1 MIDDDRR
8 WWEEDK
14 KRKTECCGC
23 ATSTALLFGL
33 HVQAMS
39 RRRPSQPL
47 SAFYL
52 AELRDH
58 IAATAAHHAGN
69 DLTSESALYGSALPP
84 GAYWTVQEK
93 NAFFHGLSAHSRLR
107 PDLITQEIE
116 TKTLFD
122 VLVFLDALDE
132 GSCEV
137 GRKKMRWDAGMESI
151 EVSDAWM
158 KEEIKLAEAVA
169 QSEEDWLFP
178 TSSTR
183 IHARTGLEDVQSSAC
198 SPQDQ
203 ALLALDKSYFRA
215 LDTLLREEDDM
226 NDDTKTD
233 PPSGQESPPSSSA
246 QVKAPR
252 DRGDDLADPAL
263 VSSTG
268 MNATALSQP
277 AWDIIPPLESSSQP
291 EFGNSMD
298 PSSLTHGS
306 QQMDELAFPTQSTHN
321 LPDISLAFAHSQS
334 QPSTSPPPVKPAQS
348 ESADDMADPALLSPR
363 SRRRQQKRL
372 HMRRKRALLR
382 GEGAEDVVEHVRPLK
397 RGRKAGTSTAPS
409 QTSSPD
415 TSIATGKRKRDAEA
429 SSDEEESDG
438 HATSSDEDG
447 DDEDGTPELGRTKR
461 KKKSSGPRGKKK
473 ALNILA
479 TAGVDADVLHTR
491 GLDLFYYSNLGK
503 ASRSVLSHLLLI
515 SS

>member
-1 MIDDDRR
+1 MVGMS
-8 WWEEDK
+8 
-14 KRKTECCGC
+14 KTECCGC
-23 ATSTALLFGL
+23 ATSTALLFVL

-69 DLTSESALYGSALPP
+69 DLTSESALCGSVLPP

-107 PDLITQEIE
+107 PDLIAQEIG

-137 GRKKMRWDAGMESI
+137 GRKKTRWDAGMESI

-233 PPSGQESPPSSSA
+233 PPSEQESAPSSSA
-246 QVKAPR
+246 QAKAR

-277 AWDIIPPLESSSQP
+277 TWDVLPLLESSSQP
-291 EFGNSMD
+291 EFGNSLD
-298 PSSLTHGS
+298 PSALTHGS

-334 QPSTSPPPVKPAQS
+334 QPSTPPPPVKPAQS
-348 ESADDMADPALLSPR
+348 ESADEMADPALLSPR

-382 GEGAEDVVEHVRPLK
+382 GEGAEDAVEHVRPLK

-409 QTSSPD
+409 QTSSPA
-415 TSIATGKRKRDAEA
+415 TSITTGKRKRDLEA
-429 SSDEEESDG
+429 SSDEEEPDG

-447 DDEDGTPELGRTKR
+447 DDEDGASESGRAIK

-473 ALNILA
+473 ALTILA
-479 TAGVDADVLHTR
+479 TAGIDADVLRTR

-503 ASRSVLSHLLLI
+503 ASRSVLSRLLQI
-515 SS
+515 SC

>member
-14 KRKTECCGC
+14 KRKTECGGC
-23 ATSTALLFGL
+23 ATSTALLFVL

-69 DLTSESALYGSALPP
+69 DLTSESALCGSVLPP

-107 PDLITQEIE
+107 PDLIAQEIG

-132 GSCEV
+132 GNCEV
-137 GRKKMRWDAGMESI
+137 GRKKTRWDAGMESI
-151 EVSDAWM
+151 EVSDAWV
-158 KEEIKLAEAVA
+158 KEEMKLAEAVA
-169 QSEEDWLFP
+169 QGEEDWLFP
-178 TSSTR
+178 ASS
-183 IHARTGLEDVQSSAC
+183 ARSLARAGLEDVPSSAC
-198 SPQDQ
+198 SPEDQ

-215 LDTLLREEDDM
+215 LDTILREEDDM
-226 NDDTKTD
+226 NDDPETD
-233 PPSGQESPPSSSA
+233 PPSGQESVKTPPN
-246 QVKAPR
+246 
-252 DRGDDLADPAL
+252 RGDNLADPAL
-263 VSSTG
+263 VSSTE

-277 AWDIIPPLESSSQP
+277 TWDVLPPLASSSQP
-291 EFGNSMD
+291 DFGDSLD
-298 PSSLTHGS
+298 PSSLPHIS
-306 QQMDELAFPTQSTHN
+306 QQVDELAFPTQSTHN

-334 QPSTSPPPVKPAQS
+334 QPSTPPPHVKPAQS
-348 ESADDMADPALLSPR
+348 ESADEMEDPALLSPC

-382 GEGAEDVVEHVRPLK
+382 GEGAEDAVEHVRPLK

-409 QTSSPD
+409 QTSSPA
-415 TSIATGKRKRDAEA
+415 TSIATGKRKRDPEA
-429 SSDEEESDG
+429 SSDEEEPDG

-447 DDEDGTPELGRTKR
+447 DDEDGASESGRANK

-479 TAGVDADVLHTR
+479 TAGIDADVLRTR

-503 ASRSVLSHLLLI
+503 ASRSVISHLLLT
-515 SS
+515 SC